1 MDRAP
6 REGSPGRSDGGG
18 APPPLAD
25 DRNRIRDRYGNSRDT
40 TDAPALGH
48 AQARGKD
55 SETDD
60 NWKCELADHAFEPES
75 ALNAR
80 RSLSGATSTSI
91 SSPFAKSP
99 TRIFSDSGSSTY
111 F

>member
-1 MDRAP
+1 HVGVIVRAP
-6 REGSPGRSDGGG
+6 GDEAARLEDRGRGH
-18 APPPLAD
+18 PPLAD

-55 SETDD
+55 GEPND
-60 NWKCELADHAFEPES
+60 NWKCEPADHAFEPES

-80 RSLSGATSTSI
+80 RSLPGATSTSI
-91 SSPFAKSP
+91 SSPLSKPP
-99 TRIFSDSGSSTY
+99 TTLFS
-111 F
+111 